1 MVPYLRNGS
10 IIMIDDHLL
19 IKSAMKRK
27 VVWKEKRRKE
37 KENTRV
43 KVNINTFR
51 NLDKLQKTS
60 KQSIG
65 YYSLLLVLRIY

>member
-1 MVPYLRNGS
+1 
-10 IIMIDDHLL
+10 
-19 IKSAMKRK
+19 MKRK

-51 NLDKLQKTS
+51 NLDKLQKLQN
-60 KQSIG
+60 KALVIIV
-65 YYSLLLVLRIY
+65 YY